1 MRKREFESHRND
13 RRKNKRYGI
22 QAPAIV
28 RIGKRKIRAFTS
40 NISAS
45 GALLKMLAEHEFPE
59 VGDTLDLTIK
69 LPPVI
74 RAAIPSFIAGRG
86 RIVRTDER
94 HPDETAIAVEM
105 FEFAIR
111 RVCNSAFHDFGEDND
126 AGMHDN
132 LEVAKPQDT
141 EILQPAL

>member
-1 MRKREFESHRND
+1 MRKREFESHQND
-13 RRKNKRYGI
+13 RRRSKRYDI

-45 GALLKMLAEHEFPE
+45 GALLKMPAEHQFPE

-74 RAAIPSFIAGRG
+74 RAARPSFIAGQG
-86 RIVRTDER
+86 RIVRTDEK
-94 HPDETAIAVEM
+94 HPDDTAIAVEM

-111 RVCNSAFHDFGEDND
+111 RLCHSAFHDFGEDND
-126 AGMHDN
+126 ADLNDN
-132 LEVAKPQDT
+132 PEVAN
-141 EILQPAL
+141 